1 MTLRR
6 NQLVGL
12 WVLVMLAALPG
23 CRKKAP
29 PVVDGGAA
37 PIAVVRNARL
47 AEVRVVDRTPAGS
60 RVTFDEAALG
70 RVAGEALRAHGGL
83 GAVDGTGAPYRLRLS
98 VAMEE
103 TPDGAKAS
111 LRAVLGARLEPI
123 GSEPGGLTFDDSAAG
138 EKAVESGPRAAEWDA
153 FLAKLSGDLMK
164 TLGARVRLLLG
175 DSDSLLAALE
185 SPEPELREEAVRLAA
200 ERREKRAVPALVKL
214 LGAEDLVMR
223 DRAIGALAMIGD
235 RRAVRPLTEVARFRD
250 VSDLP
255 KVLDALAA
263 IGGEEARVYID
274 FVATGHEDSDMR
286 ALAKAALQRLDRRK
300 LP

>member
-1 MTLRR
+1 MIKRR
-6 NQLVGL
+6 NQLFGRLLLAGL
-12 WVLVMLAALPG
+12 ALMGG
-23 CRKKAP
+23 CRKKTP
-29 PVVDGGAA
+29 LVVDGGAA
-37 PIAVVRNARL
+37 LVAVVQNARL
-47 AEVRVVDRTPAGS
+47 TEVRVVDRTPVGS
-60 RVTFDEAALG
+60 RVTFDEAALAK
-70 RVAGEALRAHGGL
+70 VAGEALRVHGGL
-83 GAVDGTGAPYRLRLS
+83 GAPDENGPAYRLRLS

-123 GSEPGGLTFDDSAAG
+123 GAEPGGLTFDDSAAG
-138 EKAVESGPRAAEWDA
+138 EKAIEAGPRAPEWDS

-175 DSDSLLAALE
+175 DSASLLDALG

-200 ERREKRAVPALVKL
+200 ERKEKRAVPALVKL
-214 LGAEDLVMR
+214 LSSEDLVLR

-300 LP
+300 P